1 MENKKITLELSNR
14 QYLDL
19 LKMVF
24 LGSVVAEEVIED
36 EESLASML
44 ASQQAFYAASG
55 PGKGN
60 MYVGYDRKEDEYFM
74 AEDIEDDLMEVL
86 NQYDEARFWESLV
99 MRLTLRDLQKKYS
112 EKELRDMPEEK
123 GTREMEN
130 IHNYYINEFDDHDLD
145 NLKVISMKKV

>member
-1 MENKKITLELSNR
+1 MENKKITLELSNQ

-24 LGSVVAEEVIED
+24 LGSVVAEEIMD
-36 EESLASML
+36 EEALASML
-44 ASQQAFYAASG
+44 TSQQVFYAASG

-60 MYVGYDRKEDEYFM
+60 VYVGYDKKDDEYFI
-74 AEDIEDDLMEVL
+74 AEDIEDDMMELL

-112 EKELRDMPEEK
+112 EKELREMPEEK

-130 IHNYYINEFDDHDLD
+130 IHSYYINEFDDHDLD